1 MGVVAGVVEGVID
14 RIHRVSLRVIENS
27 FRIGGRKSESPQI
40 LVTQEKTGFHK
51 AFRAYLKFPAQNTL
65 VSFEGGQ
72 GGTFPFSKGKVPP
85 CVPTSPSF
93 SKYVQQMT

>member
-14 RIHRVSLRVIENS
+14 RIHRVSPRVIENN

-51 AFRAYLKFPAQNTL
+51 AFWTWLKFHAQNML
-65 VSFEGGQ
+65 VSLGG
-72 GGTFPFSKGKVPP
+72 FHRAL
-85 CVPTSPSF
+85 
-93 SKYVQQMT
+93 